1 MPVTTLRVVK
11 RIWGQNVAIRL
22 ASLYAGSET
31 LKYPINIYLNIFFFE
46 EAFKYGNSAKTWGDV
61 RTNAE
66 PLCVELC
73 NFVQCYIFVNCLIYY

>member
-46 EAFKYGNSAKTWGDV
+46 EAQ
-61 RTNAE
+61 R
-66 PLCVELC
+66 
-73 NFVQCYIFVNCLIYY
+73 Q